1 MNCRRSWTKRRER
14 QGRSDES
21 EMEKGGM
28 GDFDGS
34 VVPAASGASG
44 TMQSGPE
51 LALLERKRAPGTAS
65 VVL

>member
-1 MNCRRSWTKRRER
+1 MKRRER
-14 QGRSDES
+14 QGRNDES

-34 VVPAASGASG
+34 VAPAASGASG
-44 TMQSGPE
+44 TMQPDPE
-51 LALLERKRAPGTAS
+51 LAVLEGKRAPGTAS